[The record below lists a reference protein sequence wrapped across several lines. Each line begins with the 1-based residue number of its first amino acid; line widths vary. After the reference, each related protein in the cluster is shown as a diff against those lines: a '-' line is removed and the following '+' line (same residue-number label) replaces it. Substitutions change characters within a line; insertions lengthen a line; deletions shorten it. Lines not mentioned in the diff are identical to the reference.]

1 MRSLGGWVLDQVFE
15 LVGIIAE
22 VRRRHLLKTRTDEAH
37 RKALEAAPRPSTTST
52 SSHSKR

>member
-22 VRRRHLLKTRTDEAH
+22 AKRRRMLKTRTDEAH
-37 RKALEAAPRPSTTST
+37 RKALEAERW
-52 SSHSKR
+52 R

>member
-22 VRRRHLLKTRTDEAH
+22 AKRRRMLRQQQRA
-37 RKALEAAPRPSTTST
+37 RWS
-52 SSHSKR
+52 

>member
-22 VRRRHLLKTRTDEAH
+22 AKRRRMLKQQQRA
-37 RKALEAAPRPSTTST
+37 RWS
-52 SSHSKR
+52 

>member
-1 MRSLGGWVLDQVFE
+1 MPDTEEVAMRSLGGWVLDQVFE

-37 RKALEAAPRPSTTST
+37 RKALEAERW
-52 SSHSKR
+52 R